1 MAEDRTK
8 WVALLR
14 GINVGGKRKVAM
26 AELVALFEEL
36 GARETRT
43 YLQSGN
49 VVFRADAAVA
59 GALPAAVERAC
70 ESRFGFAVPALL
82 RSAGELQAVLTG
94 NPFHRPGADEK
105 QLHVVFLT
113 EEPEANAVAALDPNR
128 SSPDAFAV
136 RGREIY
142 LRLPNGMART
152 RLTNDYFDRALATT
166 STVRNWRTVQA
177 VAALVAA

>member
-70 ESRFGFAVPALL
+70 ESRFGFAVTALL

-94 NPFHRPGADEK
+94 NPFPRPGAYE
-105 QLHVVFLT
+105 
-113 EEPEANAVAALDPNR
+113 
-128 SSPDAFAV
+128 
-136 RGREIY
+136 
-142 LRLPNGMART
+142 
-152 RLTNDYFDRALATT
+152 
-166 STVRNWRTVQA
+166 
-177 VAALVAA
+177 